1 MPLPDKQFSATV
13 TILLAAVVLL
23 TAGAALAQ
31 GPLDVARA
39 RMLAGHTG
47 EARRIVAAEL
57 SAGGSEA
64 ARLINAVLAAPAD
77 SAASLLEQFARH
89 SGRGPNT
96 GQAAERMGDLLF
108 SARRWE
114 NAVEWWEFA
123 LKNLT
128 ATPAVQRVTIKSA
141 RAELERGR
149 AKQALSKLE
158 SALAAEETPLTGE
171 ARFWQ
176 AMALERRGKT
186 REAAEAYLAAYTT
199 AGNRLSLAAL
209 YRLNNFYG
217 SAGGR
222 NAADWRTRWQNASAG
237 TVFASR
243 YLPAAA
249 APGSATHAGWTVQLG
264 AFSSGKRAAAHASRI
279 RKLGLSPV
287 IEQPRG
293 DKLYRVHLE
302 GIASEKELKRI
313 TAKLKKNKLE
323 YHVIKPGK

>member
-1 MPLPDKQFSATV
+1 MPLPDKQFSATALA
-13 TILLAAVVLL
+13 LLAAVVLL
-23 TAGAALAQ
+23 TAGAAQAQ

-39 RMLAGHTG
+39 RMRDGRTDD
-47 EARRIVAAEL
+47 ARRIVAAEL
-57 SAGGSEA
+57 SAGGSEQ
-64 ARLINAVLAAPAD
+64 ARLINAVLAATAD
-77 SAASLLEQFARH
+77 SAASLLEQFARQ

-96 GQAAERMGDLLF
+96 GAAAERMGDLLF

-114 NAVEWWEFA
+114 NALEWWEFA

-128 ATPAVQRVTIKSA
+128 GTTDTQRVTIKSA

-176 AMALERRGKT
+176 GVALEHGGKT
-186 REAAEAYLAAYTT
+186 REATEAYLAAYTT

-222 NAADWRTRWQNASAG
+222 NAADWRTRWQSASAG
-237 TVFASR
+237 TVFAGR

-249 APGSATHAGWTVQLG
+249 AVPAAHDGWTVQLG
-264 AFSSGKRAAAHASRI
+264 AFSSGKRAAAHASRVK
-279 RKLGLSPV
+279 KLGLNPA

-293 DKLYRVHLE
+293 DKLYRVHIE
-302 GIASEKELKRI
+302 GIATEKELKRI

-323 YHVIKPGK
+323 YHVIKPGN